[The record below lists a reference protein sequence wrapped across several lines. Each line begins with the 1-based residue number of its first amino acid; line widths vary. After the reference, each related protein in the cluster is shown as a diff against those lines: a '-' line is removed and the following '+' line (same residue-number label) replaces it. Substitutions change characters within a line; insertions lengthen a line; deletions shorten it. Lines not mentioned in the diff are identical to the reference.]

1 MHHPPD
7 EILRASSEDGW
18 LRLIAVRT
26 TALTESARR
35 RHHTS
40 PVATA
45 ALGRTLTGCLMLGEL
60 SLAAASSRLTLRLI
74 GDGPLA
80 AVIAD
85 CDGRGRVR
93 GYVSRPTVELPL
105 RADGKLAVGQ
115 ALGHGQFVVSR
126 DLADG
131 QIYTSSVPMQSG
143 EIGEDL
149 AAYLDA
155 SDQIPSAVGLGVR
168 LDRSGRVV
176 GAGGWLVQL
185 MPGGEAHLG
194 LIQNSTASMPPISQL
209 MADST
214 DLSAVLALLAPGLS
228 VQESSRHSV
237 AFRCT
242 CSLRRARR
250 AVAMLGPDTLAD
262 LVAIGQ
268 DVETRCHFCNRC
280 FRIPVAEFSALT
292 AR

>member
-60 SLAAASSRLTLRLI
+60 SLAGARSRLTLRLI

-85 CDGRGRVR
+85 CDGRGLVR
-93 GYVSRPTVELPL
+93 GYVSQPTVELPL

-115 ALGHGQFVVSR
+115 ALGHGQLVVSR

-228 VQESSRHSV
+228 VQESSRHPVS
-237 AFRCT
+237 FRCT
-242 CSLRRARR
+242 CSLPRARR
-250 AVAMLGPDTLAD
+250 AVAMLGPATLAE
-262 LVAIGQ
+262 LVSIGQ

-280 FRIPVAEFSALT
+280 FRIPVAEFTALT
-292 AR
+292 VP